1 MGQSRDLEA
10 LLRRCTVRVEQG
22 QGHGTGFFVA
32 PGRVV
37 TCAHVV
43 ETTDAQTAPVTI
55 YWQGQTYR
63 AHIEKIFASPYP
75 DLALLRTELQEHL
88 VCICILLSRWTT
100 RCTASAIPIIPL
112 RVTR

>member
-1 MGQSRDLEA
+1 MAQSRDLEA

-32 PGRVV
+32 PGLVV

-43 ETTDAQTAPVTI
+43 ETTDSQTTPVPI

-75 DLALLRTELQEHL
+75 DLALLRTELQEHPCVYL
-88 VCICILLSRWTT
+88 H
-100 RCTASAIPIIPL
+100 TAITLDDPL
-112 RVTR
+112 YSFSYPDN